1 MKYCYTLLLLC
12 ISLITATDRAL
23 AQQCPQPNFIQ
34 VDNLTGT
41 TATMTWLPV
50 TGAIGYSYGL
60 TTTQTPPQNG
70 VMTASTSVLLQGLTP
85 NTFYC
90 FYVQTRCNNGTSPW
104 GYLCFYTNCIN
115 GTDSLAIKVMSMN
128 SVAVTWTPFGANAE
142 YECAITKDFT
152 PPSTGSRITKDSI
165 LLEGLQPL
173 TQYCFH
179 LRAFCNSSSTYTD
192 WHTEC
197 FTIPATGINNVSDNN
212 IPAVYPNPA
221 QNELNINLPEL
232 SSRHI
237 ITIKDITGRTV
248 YNTQTESAE
257 NKANISDLANGMYI
271 ITISGK
277 EYNSVQKVS
286 VNK

>member
-12 ISLITATDRAL
+12 ISLITAIDTAR

-34 VDNLTGT
+34 VDNVTGT
-41 TATMTWLPV
+41 TATLTWLPV
-50 TGAIGYSYGL
+50 TGAIGYSYGI
-60 TTTQTPPQNG
+60 TTSQTPPQNG
-70 VMTASTSVLLQGLTP
+70 VMTVSTSVLLQGLSP

-90 FYVQTRCNNGTSPW
+90 FYVQTRCNNGNSAW
-104 GYLCFYTNCIN
+104 GYLCFYTNCVN
-115 GTDSLAIKVMSMN
+115 DGDSLAIKIMSES
-128 SVAVTWTPFGANAE
+128 SVAVTWNPFGVNAE

-179 LRAFCNSSSTYTD
+179 LRARCNATNSYTD

-197 FTIPATGINNVSDNN
+197 FTIPVTGINNIAGNN
-212 IPAVYPNPA
+212 TPVVYPNPV
-221 QNELNINLPEL
+221 QDELNIKLPEL
-232 SSRHI
+232 NSNHVI
-237 ITIKDITGRTV
+237 AIKDITGRTV
-248 YNTQTESAE
+248 YNTTTESVE
-257 NKANISDLANGMYI
+257 NKINTSDLANGMYI